1 MAVAVLRQLK
11 QALTNLNPEEVR
23 AQTRQPLRIGLVA
36 ASQESLGR
44 MEAYF
49 APHTLSPDRR
59 AQALRTLIRGGN
71 ASGQVCDLEIYESSL
86 LRPANAFSI
95 DLESPEDC
103 IRRILKRREDLML
116 PLAAQLEPFRNPA
129 AHKIIR
135 AVAKENALFC
145 LATALPD
152 IIPSII
158 SLPWAI
164 GEFSSDTAFL
174 TVNQIR
180 MTFLLA
186 AASDRPVGYREQRS
200 EIASIIAGCFGWR
213 AIARELI
220 GKIPFGGGL
229 IPKAGVA
236 WAGTFAVGLSFE
248 RLYRL
253 GYGFTRAERKA
264 VYEDAFEHGRQIA
277 GMLLDGLRQTSS
289 KVVAT
294 KKIVQ

>member
-1 MAVAVLRQLK
+1 MALAVLQQLK

-23 AQTRQPLRIGLVA
+23 AQARKPIRIGLVA
-36 ASQESLGR
+36 ASQESLAC

-49 APHTLSPDRR
+49 APPTLSPERR
-59 AQALRTLIRGGN
+59 AQALRTLIRVGPGYTGG
-71 ASGQVCDLEIYESSL
+71 SCDIDIYESSL
-86 LRPANAFSI
+86 LRPANAFSL
-95 DLESPEDC
+95 DLDAPEDC

-116 PLAAQLEPFRNPA
+116 ALAAQLEPFRNPA

-135 AVAKENALFC
+135 AVAKENAFFS

-152 IIPSII
+152 IVPGIL
-158 SLPWAI
+158 SLPWAL

-264 VYEDAFEHGRQIA
+264 VYEDAIDHGRQIA
-277 GMLLDGLRQTSS
+277 GMLLENLRHR
-289 KVVAT
+289 KPAVVA
-294 KKIVQ
+294 K

>member
-1 MAVAVLRQLK
+1 MALTILGELK
-11 QALTNLNPEEVR
+11 QAIKNLNPEDVR
-23 AQTRQPLRIGLVA
+23 ELAQRPLRIGLVA

-44 MEAYF
+44 MEAYL
-49 APHTLSPDRR
+49 APHSMSQARR
-59 AQALRTLIRGGN
+59 AQALRCLIRGG
-71 ASGQVCDLEIYESSL
+71 GPGCDFHIYEASL
-86 LRPANAFSI
+86 LHPADAFSM
-95 DLESPEDC
+95 DLDSPDDC
-103 IRRILKRREDLML
+103 IRSILRNHDELML
-116 PLAAQLEPFRNPA
+116 PLAAQLEPFRKPA

-135 AVAKENALFC
+135 AVAKENAWFC

-152 IIPSII
+152 VLPSIL
-158 SLPWAI
+158 SFPWAL

-186 AASDRPVGYREQRS
+186 AANDRPVGYRDQRS

-213 AIARELI
+213 AIARELV

-236 WAGTFAVGLSFE
+236 WAGTFAVGLSLE

-253 GYGFTRAERKA
+253 GYGMSRAERKA
-264 VYEDAFEHGRQIA
+264 VYQEAFDHGRQIA
-277 GMLLDGLRQTSS
+277 SMMLAGIRQR
-289 KVVAT
+289 KAV
-294 KKIVQ
+294 